1 MPRARHFALAACAAA
16 ALSSCAEEFQAGV
29 EGGVENLLLVTFDT
43 TRADRV
49 GCYGYEA
56 ASTPVLDALAE
67 EGALFERCIAP
78 APLTLPSH
86 STLLTGFQPYTH
98 GARNNGTHKMGAE
111 VRSIAQRLKEEGF
124 STGAVTSAFVLDS
137 RFGLDSGFDSY
148 DDDLSGGTGQGNF
161 GFAETTAVDTSRRA
175 LEWLE
180 RRGDE
185 RWFLWIHYFDPHSD
199 YNPPEPYRSRFKGS
213 LYDGEI
219 AYTDAMFGDVID
231 HLRAKNELDE
241 TLVVVTSDH
250 GEALGEHGESTHGL
264 FIYDAT
270 THVPLIMSHP
280 RLPGGERIKDVVGL
294 VDVAPTAFDLLGVA
308 YGADFDGRS
317 LAGRMLSADA
327 SVEERPAYS
336 EAMFPRISFGWSE
349 LRALRGPSWRYVRA
363 PRPEL
368 YDLDEDPGE
377 LNDLSAVEPELL
389 EQRSAELTGTLP
401 DVEVETY
408 TRDGGGMD
416 SEVEAALSALGY
428 AGSDLSGDTEDGDL
442 ADPKDKISDLTK
454 LREAEEAIAYGR
466 EEEAE
471 EIYRSLIA
479 DNPNTVDARN
489 PLADLLWRMEKV
501 QEAIDV
507 QREIIKLPGVK
518 SVNFSALAAM
528 EHKLG
533 VGDPKTHLELAK
545 ACDPRDPGPWVVEG
559 ELFHGAAD
567 PEGALAAYRKALE
580 IDPRYAKAWVGI
592 CEVEASRR
600 NREASLKAA
609 DKALECDPS
618 LHAPWFNKGSM
629 LAASNKHREALLCL
643 KRAAEINPE
652 HLQTRLGLTIIHNT
666 LGDRQQALQ
675 QLGQAAR
682 IDRAKV
688 EQMAGRNALI
698 ASLLREL
705 R

>member
-219 AYTDAMFGDVID
+219 AYTDAMFGEVID
-231 HLRAKNELDE
+231 HLSAKNELDK

-280 RLPGGERIKDVVGL
+280 RLPSGERIDDVVGL